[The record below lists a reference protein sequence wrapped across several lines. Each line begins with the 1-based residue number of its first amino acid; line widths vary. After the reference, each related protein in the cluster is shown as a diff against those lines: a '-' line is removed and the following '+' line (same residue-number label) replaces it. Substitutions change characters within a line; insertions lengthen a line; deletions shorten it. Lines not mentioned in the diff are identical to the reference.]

1 VGREGATRPTISV
14 IVPGK
19 NEGTIIAATVREIT
33 EFFEGHAT
41 LALKEVIVVDDGSTD
56 GMGRI
61 VEALAV
67 RDPRVTVLTNERNR
81 GKGWSVRRGVLYASG
96 ELVLFSDADL
106 STPID
111 ETDRLYAAINEGADV
126 AIASRALRSSKILK
140 SQPFY
145 RVAMG
150 KTFNL
155 LVQALLLPGIW
166 DSQCGFK
173 LFKAGA
179 GKRAF
184 QAMTIERF
192 SFDVEFLFLAKKAGY
207 VIREIPVRW
216 IDNPDSRVHLSTDV
230 LSMMKDL
237 IRIRLRYAT
246 GKYRF

>member
-1 VGREGATRPTISV
+1 VIIPARNEGA
-14 IVPGK
+14 
-19 NEGTIIAATVREIT
+19 IIAATVREIA

-41 LALKEVIVVDDGSTD
+41 LALKELIVVDDGSTD

-61 VEALAV
+61 VEGLAAS
-67 RDPRVTVLTNERNR
+67 DPRITLLTNEQNR
-81 GKGWSVRRGVLYASG
+81 GKGWSIRRGVLHATG
-96 ELVLFSDADL
+96 ELALFSDADL

-111 ETDRLYAAINEGADV
+111 ETDRLCAAINEGADV
-126 AIASRALRSSKILK
+126 AIASRALRSSKVLK

-150 KTFNL
+150 KIFNL

-173 LFKAGA
+173 LFKAGV
-179 GKRAF
+179 GKKTF

-216 IDNPDSRVHLSTDV
+216 IDNPDSRVRLSTDA

-237 IRIRLRYAT
+237 IRIRVRYAK
-246 GKYRF
+246 GKYGPWQEKGGFV